1 MNRISTGRKGELIAR
16 KHLEAA
22 GFEIL
27 ATNWRGEN
35 AEIDIITQ
43 KDNELVFVEVRAKS
57 TREFG
62 SPAESITRRKRQKLI
77 GAAEC
82 YLAQHQVETDWRI
95 DFIGIEFF
103 DGTHRLEHIP
113 YAVTLDDLV

>member
-82 YLAQHQVETDWRI
+82 CLANTRWKPIGKLILLVSSFLMEHTD
-95 DFIGIEFF
+95 
-103 DGTHRLEHIP
+103 
-113 YAVTLDDLV
+113 